1 MNIQS
6 LFQMPTTAIANAISA
21 RSSSITAAFVSSILP
36 IVQPTD
42 DEILQALQILEMEP
56 NNVRCA
62 YCGDK
67 SSEWDHLRPIVTD
80 QKPTGF
86 ISEIRNLVPSCGKC
100 NQSKGKKH
108 WRQWM
113 LSPAKQSPKTREIA
127 DLDKR
132 IARLESY
139 EKWGN
144 LTPIDFT
151 TIVPEELWLE
161 YWSNMRRIH
170 ADMKL
175 AQEVAL
181 RVRKV
186 IEDKMPHHS
195 SAADADKLHH

>member
-6 LFQMPTTAIANAISA
+6 AFQMPTTAIAKAISS

-36 IVQPTD
+36 FVHPTD
-42 DEILQALQILEMEP
+42 DEILHALRILAIEP
-56 NNVRCA
+56 DNVRCA

-86 ISEIRNLVPSCGKC
+86 ISEIRNLVPACGKC
-100 NQSKGKKH
+100 NQSKGKSQ

-113 LSPAKQSPKTREIA
+113 LGSAKLSPTTRKIV
-127 DLDKR
+127 DLRER
-132 IARLESY
+132 IERLESY

-151 TIVPEELWLE
+151 TIVPPDLWQE
-161 YWSNMRRIH
+161 HWSNMRRLH
-170 ADMKL
+170 NEMKS

-181 RVRKV
+181 RVRKA
-186 IEDKMPHHS
+186 IEKKILQQDNPPDPRS
-195 SAADADKLHH
+195 SGR